1 MLHTFLGETIGYD
14 VIYKNRKTIGMYM
27 DLYGH
32 VEVHAPKGTSDASV
46 LQILEG
52 QWDLILQ
59 RAKEMKE
66 RASAGREKEY
76 GPGGQFLYLGRLYH
90 ILISQDADIEK
101 DNAVFEADKLH
112 VYVKEQNEESIKQ
125 ALKRF
130 YYQQCKA
137 LVEKRVKFFQSEFKI
152 KPRSILITDSKTN
165 WGTCDSMRNLT
176 FNWKLS
182 MAPIEVIDYVVVHEM
197 CHMVH
202 MNHDRSFW
210 RLVGKIM
217 PEYERYERWLAV
229 SGWRMEV

>member
-14 VIYKNRKTIGMYM
+14 LIYKNRKTIGIYM

-66 RASAGREKEY
+66 RAGREKEY

-101 DNAVFEADKLH
+101 DNAVFEEDKLH
-112 VYVKEQNEESIKQ
+112 VYVNEQNEESIKQ

-137 LVEKRVKFFQSEFKI
+137 LVEKRVKFYQSEFKI
-152 KPRSILITDSKTN
+152 KPRSMRITDSKTN

-217 PEYERYERWLAV
+217 PEYERCERWLAV